1 LSSNPET
8 SKKTIISPVDQKAII
23 HTLVDLLNSMLEIN
37 TQKNKNFLYEM
48 FASRFFSKLNQVYSG
63 SAAKELL
70 DRLDN
75 SIKKK
80 ITVSS
85 DKKIH
90 YKISK
95 NIVNNQGVT
104 LYQSSENE
112 LYISHQFRLPVI
124 ITIIDALGR
133 ELIQNTY
140 HDNEIT
146 LSLHGF
152 VSGLYSLIFWDG
164 SNIST
169 SVFIKR

>member
-1 LSSNPET
+1 MYIQDTNLCGN
-8 SKKTIISPVDQKAII
+8 ISEEYAFDV
-23 HTLVDLLNSMLEIN
+23 
-37 TQKNKNFLYEM
+37 
-48 FASRFFSKLNQVYSG
+48 SG
-63 SAAKELL
+63 
-70 DRLDN
+70 
-75 SIKKK
+75 
-80 ITVSS
+80 
-85 DKKIH
+85 
-90 YKISK
+90 ISK

-124 ITIIDALGR
+124 ITIIDSLGR